1 MLWKAIKLGAI
12 TTGGLAMLGGLALGT
27 DLGSYVRTS
36 FHEVRS
42 SVKDNI
48 PVEFELR
55 RARNLLDGVG
65 PELHQNIRLVAEQ
78 EVEITNLKG
87 DLQQGRQNLD
97 AEKVRIEKL
106 RNCLLTQKASFEFG
120 GLDYTRPQLTQELS
134 RQFTHFKEA
143 EVSLSAKT
151 ELLSSRERSLSAAM
165 EAMESAKA
173 QKATLEAQ
181 IEGLEAQYHLVQAAS
196 KGTQVLVD
204 HSRLAQA
211 QQVVGDIRKQLAVA
225 EHVLAHEA
233 KFTQAVPLDV
243 VTEKDLLSQV
253 DQHFNGGVAQDDKS
267 RDDKSKEAK
276 SKDAE
281 ARAGSY

>member
-1 MLWKAIKLGAI
+1 MLWKAIKIGAI
-12 TTGGLAMLGGLALGT
+12 TTGTAVTLGGLALGT

-36 FHEVRS
+36 YHEVRS

-65 PELHQNIRLVAEQ
+65 PELKQNIRLVAEQ
-78 EVEITNLKG
+78 EVEIANLRS
-87 DLQQGRQNLD
+87 DLLQGRQNLE
-97 AEKVRIEKL
+97 AERNRIEKL
-106 RNCLLTQKASFEFG
+106 RTCLATQKTSFEFG
-120 GLDYTRPQLTQELS
+120 GLDYTRAQLTQDLD
-134 RQFTHFKEA
+134 RQFTHYKEA
-143 EVSLSAKT
+143 EAALTTKT
-151 ELLSSRERSLSAAM
+151 ELLSSRQRSLAAAM
-165 EAMESAKA
+165 NAMESAKA

-181 IEGLEAQYHLVQAAS
+181 IDGLEAQYRLVQTAA
-196 KGTQVLVD
+196 KGTEINID

-233 KFTQAVPLDV
+233 KFTQSIPVDTV
-243 VTEKDLLSQV
+243 SEKDLLSQV
-253 DQHFNGGVAQDDKS
+253 DQHFNKGVASHDAKPEED
-267 RDDKSKEAK
+267 K

-281 ARAGSY
+281 ARAGSF

>member
-12 TTGGLAMLGGLALGT
+12 TTGGAAILGGLALGS
-27 DLGSYVRTS
+27 DLGSYVKTS

-78 EVEITNLKG
+78 EVEIANLKG
-87 DLQQGRQNLD
+87 ELQQGHINLA
-97 AEKVRIEKL
+97 AEKTRIEKL
-106 RNCLLTQKASFEFG
+106 RNCLSTSRASFEFG

-143 EVSLSAKT
+143 EVAISTKT
-151 ELLSSRERSLSAAM
+151 ELLSSRERSLTAAM
-165 EAMESAKA
+165 EAMESAKG

-181 IEGLEAQYHLVQAAS
+181 IEGLEAQYRLVQAAA
-196 KGTQVLVD
+196 KGTDVSID

-211 QQVVGDIRKQLAVA
+211 TKVVDDIKKQLSVA

-233 KFTQAVPLDV
+233 KFTQPVPLDT
-243 VTEKDLLSQV
+243 VTEKDLLTQV
-253 DQHFNGGVAQDDKS
+253 DQHFSGGVAKDDDKS
-267 RDDKSKEAK
+267 A
-276 SKDAE
+276 DAQ
-281 ARAGSY
+281 ARANN

>member
-12 TTGGLAMLGGLALGT
+12 TTGGAAILGGLALGS

-36 FHEVRS
+36 VHDVRS

-65 PELHQNIRLVAEQ
+65 PELHNNIRLVAEQ
-78 EVEITNLKG
+78 EVEIANLKG
-87 DLQQGRQNLD
+87 DLKQGHQNLD

-106 RNCLLTQKASFEFG
+106 RNCLSTSKASFEFG
-120 GLDYTRPQLTQELS
+120 GLDYTRGQLTQELS

-143 EVSLSAKT
+143 EVAMATKT

-165 EAMESAKA
+165 EAMESAKG

-181 IEGLEAQYHLVQAAS
+181 IEGLEAQYRLVQAAA
-196 KGTQVLVD
+196 KGTDVSID
-204 HSRLAQA
+204 HSRLSQA
-211 QQVVGDIRKQLAVA
+211 TKVVEDIKKQLAVA

-233 KFTQAVPLDV
+233 KFTQPVPIDT
-243 VTEKDLLSQV
+243 VTEKDLLTQV
-253 DQHFNGGVAQDDKS
+253 DQHFGNGIAKDDDKS
-267 RDDKSKEAK
+267 S
-276 SKDAE
+276 DAQ
-281 ARAGSY
+281 ARAGN